1 MPKVPHN
8 LPSTV
13 KHIFSTA
20 ACRTQV
26 RPQALRNALRSNLSP
41 QYVFGRPERLAPI
54 HHGLRLSAHAHGE
67 YGCCQDHA
75 PRSAQVGI
83 ELLHAIPYHTIA
95 ILKAGI
101 ASAAPI
107 DIPVSYTHLRAHETN
122 ANLVCRLLLEKKKI
136 TSSDGQGYLSEERKQ
151 QNNTGPAIGR

>member
-8 LPSTV
+8 LPSTI

-83 ELLHAIPYHTIA
+83 ELLHAILYHTIA

-107 DIPVSYTHLRAHETN
+107 DIQISKPILHHPGTCLLYTSDA
-122 ANLVCRLLLEKKKI
+122 ADDLLCVDLGGRRIIKK
-136 TSSDGQGYLSEERKQ
+136 
-151 QNNTGPAIGR
+151 NNTYNTANSNHSTI